1 MSAMLEALR
10 LHRFEVERLAQKAA
24 DATIN
29 KGKEGILEGLRLIL
43 SQYDLHNHEITIGG
57 WAPALHINGKHWES
71 PHCSVKLS
79 SEHSLL
85 RERQFPRGK
94 DPKRP
99 PVGQMLVEMGRWIE
113 GNLST
118 QWNCVIGEKL
128 N

>member
-1 MSAMLEALR
+1 MLDSIKEYR
-10 LHRFEVERLAQKAA
+10 KDVERLAQEAY

-29 KGKEGILEGLRLIL
+29 KGKDGILEGLRLIL
-43 SQYDLHNHEITIGG
+43 SQYDLHNHEITIDGYS
-57 WAPALHINGKHWES
+57 PVLYINGKHWDS
-71 PHCSVKLS
+71 PHCSVKFS

-99 PVGQMLVEMGRWIE
+99 PIGQVLYDMAKWIE

-118 QWNCVIGEKL
+118 QWNCLIGEKL

>member
-1 MSAMLEALR
+1 MDAMLNAIKVYREDA
-10 LHRFEVERLAQKAA
+10 ERLAQKAY
-24 DATIN
+24 DATIEES
-29 KGKEGILEGLRLIL
+29 KESLLTGLRLIL
-43 SQYDLHNHEITIGG
+43 SQYDLHNHEITIDG
-57 WAPALHINGKHWES
+57 WAPALHINGKHWDS
-71 PHCSVKLS
+71 THCSVKFS

-99 PVGQMLVEMGRWIE
+99 PVGQVIFEMAKWVE

-118 QWNCVIGEKL
+118 QWSCLIGEKL